1 MNNHRGFSIA
11 ELLVAILIL
20 SLVSTVVAGGIPVAR
35 DAYEKITLSAN
46 AQTML
51 STAISALRNELCTAS
66 DVSVEN
72 DKITLRYY
80 SSSIQNYS
88 VITIASDS
96 NNQDYT
102 GRSVVIQQYAD
113 SSSPASSFLVSAS
126 AGDNELYVRYDSVS
140 YDETTG
146 IITFVNLRV
155 VDEDDTVRA
164 KLKTDS
170 NDASYYLVKVIKAS

>member
-1 MNNHRGFSIA
+1 MNDHRGFSIA

-66 DVSVEN
+66 DVSVE
-72 DKITLRYY
+72 DQTTLRYY

-88 VITIASDS
+88 KITMASDS
-96 NNQDYT
+96 SNQDYT
-102 GRSVVIQQYAD
+102 GQSVVIQQYAD

-126 AGDNELYVRYDSVS
+126 AGDNELYVRYDSVL
-140 YDETTG
+140 YDEATG
-146 IITFVNLRV
+146 IISFVNLRV
-155 VDEDDTVRA
+155 VDEDGNVRA
-164 KLKTDS
+164 KLKAE
-170 NDASYYLVKVIKAS
+170 NDNNSYYMVKAIKAS